1 MEKTKGYR
9 ALEATALINGV
20 STQEVIEEISAAISA
35 VYSKNTPC
43 HSNISG
49 LTPPQL
55 VEYITDRVVADIS
68 G

>member
-1 MEKTKGYR
+1 MNKSYAYR
-9 ALEATALINGV
+9 ALETTALINGV
-20 STQEVIEEISAAISA
+20 STQEVIDAISAAIAA

-55 VEYITDRVVADIS
+55 VEYIADRVVADIS
-68 G
+68 D